1 MALRGA
7 RLLAAAVIG
16 GAALLTGCG
25 GTTGPEAGPDG
36 TVDDPLAA
44 GPESPVEEGPAAE
57 LRRAVNESMAT
68 TTFRA
73 AGPSPAFPDAQQ
85 VMWSDP
91 EVGVRVALTSET
103 SDGEMFCQD
112 GVVYTSVP
120 LFAARMAQSG
130 DPVDVPPQVLDGF
143 VSVQVGDDCGALF
156 EVPPG
161 ARFAPELD
169 TVVAGAEATALVTSG
184 GGVTET
190 FLAAAEAPHHLLRLE
205 SEFAD
210 GGGTTVYDSFGDPVD
225 IRMPDEAKVM
235 STEEFFNLVQPG

>member
-7 RLLAAAVIG
+7 RLFAAAVIG
-16 GAALLTGCG
+16 GALLLTGCG
-25 GTTGPEAGPDG
+25 TTSEPGAAPDG
-36 TVDDPLAA
+36 TLDDPLAA
-44 GPESPVEEGPAAE
+44 GPESLVEEGPAAD

-73 AGPSPAFPDAQQ
+73 EGPSPAFPDAQQ

-91 EVGVRVALTSET
+91 EVGVRVALSSEV

-120 LFAARMAQSG
+120 LFAARMGEAG
-130 DPVDVPPQVLDGF
+130 DPVDVPAEVRDGF
-143 VSVQVGDDCGALF
+143 VSVQAGDDCGALF

-161 ARFAPELD
+161 ARFAPERD
-169 TVVAGAEATALVTSG
+169 TEVEGAAATALVTSG

-190 FLAAAEAPHHLLRLE
+190 FLAAAEEPHHLLRLE
-205 SEFAD
+205 SEFSD

-225 IRMPDEAKVM
+225 VSMPDEAAVM

>member
-7 RLLAAAVIG
+7 RLFATAVIG
-16 GAALLTGCG
+16 GAVLLTGCG
-25 GTTGPEAGPDG
+25 GTTEQDSGPGA
-36 TVDDPLAA
+36 TIDDPLAA
-44 GPESPVEEGPAAE
+44 GPESLVEEGPAAD

-73 AGPSPAFPDAQQ
+73 EGPSPAFPDAQQ

-91 EVGVRVALTSET
+91 EVGVRVSLSSEV

-120 LFAARMAQSG
+120 LFAARMQESG
-130 DPVDVPPQVLDGF
+130 DLVDVPAEARDGF

-161 ARFAPELD
+161 ARFAPDQD
-169 TVVAGAEATALVTSG
+169 TVVEGTVTTALVSSG

-190 FLAAAEAPHHLLRLE
+190 YLASTEAPHHLLRSE

-210 GGGTTVYDSFGDPVD
+210 GGGTTVYGSFGDPVE
-225 IRMPDEAKVM
+225 IRMPDEAAVM